1 MQIQSLGQ
9 IAIPVTQLERAR
21 AFYRDVLGL
30 PHLFDAPPSLSFFQL
45 GATRLMLSH
54 PEGSAGASILYFKV
68 TGIEAAFEHLKAGHA
83 EIVQRPHLVAPMP
96 DHDLWMGFFKDS
108 EGNTLALMEEKEKA

>member
-1 MQIQSLGQ
+1 MQIQGLGQ
-9 IAIPVTQLERAR
+9 IALPATQIERAT

-30 PHLFDAPPSLSFFQL
+30 PHLFSAPPGLSFFQV
-45 GATRLMLSH
+45 GATRLMLSQ
-54 PEGSAGASILYFKV
+54 PEGGAGASIVYFKV
-68 TGIEAAFEHLKAGHA
+68 SGIEAAFEHLKAGHA

-108 EGNTLALMEEKEKA
+108 EGNTLALMEEKAKA